1 MDNQFED
8 IDLELKDLRPAVR
21 EKALELLAE
30 MSAEQKADWNLSVK
44 TAIQLAEN
52 WFMDSEG

>member
-8 IDLELKDLRPAVR
+8 MDLELKDLRAEVR
-21 EKALELLAE
+21 EKALELLAG
-30 MSAEQKADWNLSVK
+30 MSAEQRADRDLSVRI
-44 TAIQLAEN
+44 AIQQAEN